1 MLNGCIRIPRL
12 RRGNGRPVQYESQRH
27 MDPLAKLFGSA
38 ARVKL
43 LRLFLFNEE
52 EYFTANGA
60 ASRAKLSKAAARKE
74 VVALYNADLLKKK
87 TGKGG
92 ALYTANQK
100 YPHYAALR
108 TFLRTASGVSDTSIG
123 TNLRKAGSLRLVT
136 LSGLF
141 TGVPESKVDLLVVGD
156 RLDERALGI
165 VVHGL
170 EAELGR
176 ELRYAAFSTEDFRYR
191 IGVYDRLV
199 RDIFDYP
206 HRTIVDRIGI

>member
-1 MLNGCIRIPRL
+1 
-12 RRGNGRPVQYESQRH
+12 
-27 MDPLAKLFGSA
+27 MDPLAKLFGSL

-43 LRLFLFNEE
+43 LRLFIFNEG

-60 ASRAKLSKAAARKE
+60 ATRAKLSKASARKE
-74 VVALYNADLLKKK
+74 VTSLQNGGILKKK
-87 TGKGG
+87 AGKGG
-92 ALYTANQK
+92 ALYTVNQK
-100 YPHYAALR
+100 FAHYEALK
-108 TFLRTASGVSDTSIG
+108 TFLRTASGVSDLNIG
-123 TNLRKAGSLRLVT
+123 NNLRKAGALRLVT

-141 TGVPESKVDLLVVGD
+141 TGVLESKVDLLVVGD
-156 RLDERALGI
+156 RLDERALGV

-199 RDIFDYP
+199 RDVFDYP
-206 HRTIVDRIGI
+206 HRTILDRIGM